1 MNLIFVDTVGILVLA
16 VWNRSDQWHEDAQR
30 AYSLLDVHETI
41 LYSTML
47 VLAECANAAARMPF
61 RIEVDEFRL
70 RLESSGTLIWPTPD
84 DWQNA
89 WTAYRNN
96 DAEKAG
102 IVDHISFSIMRRL
115 GISKSFTNDRHFR
128 AAGFGTLF

>member
-1 MNLIFVDTVGILVLA
+1 
-16 VWNRSDQWHEDAQR
+16 
-30 AYSLLDVHETI
+30 LDVHDTI
-41 LYSTML
+41 LYSTTL
-47 VLAECANAAARMPF
+47 VLAECANAAARTPF

-70 RLESSGTLIWPTPD
+70 RLEAVGTLIWPTPD

-102 IVDHISFSIMRRL
+102 IVDHISFSVMRRL
-115 GISKSFTNDRHFR
+115 AISKSFTNDRHFR
-128 AAGFGTLF
+128 AAGFEPLF